1 MSASRE
7 YASRAAAALAG
18 LLRPG
23 TDIAD
28 VTAILEKALDGGP
41 KGQGDDAEIPADER
55 AARLLSA

>member
-1 MSASRE
+1 MTASKE
-7 YASRAAAALAG
+7 YASRSAAALAG